1 MRAGL
6 HRSTALAAVGL
17 LGAALLG
24 SAVGTASADD
34 ALPSAPA
41 PVVLAP
47 LDLTAGTPPTAAGVR
62 SAVGAL
68 VKSGLKTGSV
78 LIVDP
83 ASGTVLYDQASGR
96 PRIPASTAKLATAA
110 AALNVLGAQARIPT
124 VAYRQNNTIYLV
136 GGGDPTLVRA
146 GGGNPLAGGS
156 ASLKELATAAV
167 TGFTANSTVTLV
179 YDSSAFTGPTLGPG
193 WSRSFPSAGVAAPVT
208 ALVVDGGRVR
218 PGANSRVSDPAKQ
231 AAAVFAGFLRS
242 QGLDVTSVKAGSL
255 DATATE
261 IARVQSPP
269 VGDIVQRMLTES
281 ENNFAEALAHLT
293 GGKLLGKPTFEGGA
307 AATERELGELGID
320 TAGLSLVDGSG
331 LSGRNK
337 VPARVLA
344 AVLAD
349 VVMAADAD
357 LAPIGPGL
365 AIAGFTGTLAAR
377 FHTPATRPGR
387 GVVHAKTGTLTG
399 VISLA
404 GTVLDDDGRVL
415 VFAMM
420 ADSVTS
426 LPAARDAMDRIASR
440 LATCGC
446 P

>member
-1 MRAGL
+1 MREGL
-6 HRSTALAAVGL
+6 QRPTALVAVAL

-24 SAVGTASADD
+24 NAVGTASADN
-34 ALPSAPA
+34 ALPAAPA
-41 PVVLAP
+41 PAVLAP
-47 LDLTAGTPPTAAGVR
+47 LDLTAGIAPTAAGVR
-62 SAVGAL
+62 AAVGAL
-68 VKSGLKTGSV
+68 VKAGLKAGSV
-78 LIVDP
+78 VIMDP
-83 ASGTVLYDQASGR
+83 ASGVVLYDQAGGR
-96 PRIPASTAKLATAA
+96 PRVPASTAKLATAA
-110 AALNVLGAQARIPT
+110 AALNVLGAQTRIPT
-124 VAYRQNNTIYLV
+124 VAYRQKNTIYLV

-156 ASLKELATAAV
+156 SSLKELATAAV
-167 TGFTANSTVTLV
+167 AGFTANSTVTLV
-179 YDSSAFTGPTLGPG
+179 YDSSAFTGPSLGPG

-242 QGLDVTSVKAGSL
+242 QGLDVTSVRPGPLNAAAK
-255 DATATE
+255 E
-261 IARVQSPP
+261 IARVESPP

-281 ENNFAEALAHLT
+281 ENNFAESMAHLT
-293 GGKLLGKPTFEGGA
+293 GGKLLGRPTFEGGA
-307 AATERELGELGID
+307 AATEQELGRLGID
-320 TAGLSLVDGSG
+320 TAGLTLVDGSG

-349 VVMAADAD
+349 VVMATDPD

-365 AIAGFTGTLAAR
+365 AIAGFTGTLAER
-377 FHTPATRPGR
+377 FTTAATRPGR

-404 GTVLDDDGRVL
+404 GTVLDEDGRVL

-420 ADSVTS
+420 ANSVKS
-426 LPAARDAMDRIASR
+426 LATVRDAMDRIASR

-446 P
+446 R

>member
-1 MRAGL
+1 MREGL
-6 HRSTALAAVGL
+6 QRPTALVAVGL
-17 LGAALLG
+17 LGAALVG
-24 SAVGTASADD
+24 TAVGTASADVS
-34 ALPSAPA
+34 LPAAPA

-47 LDLTAGTPPTAAGVR
+47 LDLTAGTPPTTAGVR
-62 SAVGAL
+62 AAVGAL
-68 VKSGLKTGSV
+68 VKSGMKTGSV
-78 LIVDP
+78 LIMDP
-83 ASGTVLYDQASGR
+83 ASGTVLFDQGSGR

-110 AALNVLGAQARIPT
+110 AALNVLGAQTRIPT
-124 VAYRQNNTIYLV
+124 VAYRQKDTIYLV
-136 GGGDPTLVRA
+136 GGGDPTLVRV

-156 ASLKELATAAV
+156 SSLKELATAAV

-179 YDSSAFTGPTLGPG
+179 YDSSAFTGPALGPG

-242 QGLDVTSVKAGSL
+242 QGLDVTSVKAGPL
-255 DATATE
+255 DATAKE
-261 IARVQSPP
+261 IARVESPP

-281 ENNFAEALAHLT
+281 ENNFAEAMAHLT

-307 AATERELGELGID
+307 TATEQELVGLGID
-320 TAGLSLVDGSG
+320 TTGLSLVDGSG
-331 LSGRNK
+331 LSGRNR

-349 VVMAADAD
+349 VVMATDAD

-365 AIAGFTGTLAAR
+365 AIAGLTGTLAAR
-377 FHTPATRPGR
+377 FRTPATRPGR

-404 GTVLDDDGRVL
+404 GTVLDDEGRVL
-415 VFAMM
+415 VFALMS
-420 ADSVTS
+420 DSVKS
-426 LPAARDAMDRIASR
+426 LAAVRDTMDRIASR

-446 P
+446 N